1 LSCSQLLRGSAT
13 NTYAAALRSDD
24 ALLELGCVVAIDCDD
39 FGDCEVDP
47 DTVAEPALVRA
58 AINHPG
64 DPAWSGAGIRVDL
77 HTGACAE
84 IEHADQ
90 PSDWFD
96 GPATELRGNIRLCS
110 GCL

>member
-47 DTVAEPALVRA
+47 DTVAEPALVRT

-64 DPAWSGAGIRVDL
+64 DPALFGAGIRVDL